1 MNLALLHQYQIRY
14 MVTKESGASG
24 GFSEKISA
32 AKKAGVSVFVIEN
45 PEAENGEQKENLEEI
60 LQEIERLTGKHIRRK
75 QMQVSLVG
83 IGMGNT
89 KLITEEAAERIKGA
103 DLLFGAKRLLDA
115 VPAQWN
121 VAAERLPYY
130 LAKDILPCLD
140 DAGEKSG
147 KAIFHAVILF
157 SGDTGFYSGAE
168 KMVQA
173 LQAGRTRRCPSVLG
187 FPRFLIWLR
196 AVVTAGRMLKSSACM
211 GQTRWSV

>member
-1 MNLALLHQYQIRY
+1 M
-14 MVTKESGASG
+14 
-24 GFSEKISA
+24 
-32 AKKAGVSVFVIEN
+32 
-45 PEAENGEQKENLEEI
+45 
-60 LQEIERLTGKHIRRK
+60 TGKHIRRK

-103 DLLFGAKRLLDA
+103 DLLFGGKKTAGCGAGAMECSCGTTA
-115 VPAQWN
+115 V
-121 VAAERLPYY
+121 LSG
-130 LAKDILPCLD
+130 KDILPCLD

-173 LQAGRTRRCPSVLG
+173 LQGRGEHGGVRLSWDFLG
-187 FPRFLIWLR
+187 FLSGCAQW
-196 AVVTAGRMLKSSACM
+196 
-211 GQTRWSV
+211 

>member
-168 KMVQA
+168 K
-173 LQAGRTRRCPSVLG
+173 
-187 FPRFLIWLR
+187 
-196 AVVTAGRMLKSSACM
+196 
-211 GQTRWSV
+211 